1 MRANAWQA
9 INNYEI
15 RKTDFQVLNTPGN
28 PDTLTGTELVKLID
42 GLLYQIYWFT
52 ECTAPTSTPHLCY
65 LSGGVNNPAYH
76 KTLDG
81 NRAEFIALLRNYER
95 VMREVFGFT
104 VYNTCGSTIFPNIS
118 PDTSWVDY
126 VTQVAPS
133 GNPGTTDPAVLLERV
148 VRLDAFDLGL
158 ILASD
163 VHEQPQMLLCAGLLF
178 RGDLEDIRKTAELI
192 WSDIHFGADLR
203 VNVPNPDLF
212 EYHVRSINQDGSL
225 IAVARCYIGPAGG
238 NFNTPPYSTAIYRWA
253 NSTYYDTLVG
263 SSKYS
268 SCQLAVE
275 GLSST
280 GYSIPLAFEQ
290 RFGVTSTT
298 NYDYGEHKAT
308 TQTYGIDVLPRRLGL
323 K

>member
-1 MRANAWQA
+1 M
-9 INNYEI
+9 
-15 RKTDFQVLNTPGN
+15 LNTPEN
-28 PDTLTGTELVKLID
+28 PNMMSGSDLAQLTRD
-42 GLLYQIYWFT
+42 MLYDIYWFT
-52 ECTAPTSTPHLCY
+52 KCHAEDLDDCDLYTA
-65 LSGGVNNPAYH
+65 SGSIRNPAYH

-81 NRAEFIALLRNYER
+81 NRAEFITLLRNYER

-104 VYNTCGSTIFPNIS
+104 VYNTCGSDIFPRIT
-118 PDTSWVDY
+118 PTTSWVDY

-133 GNPGTTDPAVLLERV
+133 GSPGTTDPAVLLERV
-148 VRLDAFDLGL
+148 VRLDTFDLGL

-212 EYHVRSINQDGSL
+212 EYHVRSINNDGSL
-225 IAVARCYIGPAGG
+225 IAVARCYIGPEGG
-238 NFNTPPYSTAIYRWA
+238 NFNHPLYRTAIYRWA
-253 NSTYYDTLVG
+253 NGTYYDTAIG
-263 SSKYS
+263 SERYS

-275 GLSST
+275 GLSAT
-280 GYSIPLAFEQ
+280 GWSIPIAFQ
-290 RFGVTSTT
+290 NSFGVSSTT